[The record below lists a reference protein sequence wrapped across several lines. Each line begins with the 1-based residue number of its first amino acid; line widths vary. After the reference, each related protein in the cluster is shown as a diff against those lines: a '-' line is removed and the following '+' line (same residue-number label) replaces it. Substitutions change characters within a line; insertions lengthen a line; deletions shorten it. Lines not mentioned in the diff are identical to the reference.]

1 MRHKFLDRCA
11 GLSLILSERMGVWAR
26 CRHFTFIVDGSR
38 IVCTGTNTRKTH
50 PANLM
55 YSYVNRKM
63 EPISSFVGT
72 HSEMRAV
79 LSLGLDKCR
88 GLTLVNV
95 RVDRNGK
102 LALSKPCVGCMD
114 MIEKAKFG
122 VVFHTDNNG
131 QFVRLDR
138 TPNHLVQKTV

>member
-50 PANLM
+50 PANLL
-55 YSYVNRKM
+55 YGYVNRDM
-63 EPISSFVGT
+63 ESISDLVGT
-72 HSEMRAV
+72 HSEMRAARAF
-79 LSLGLDKCR
+79 GMEKCK

-95 RVDRNGK
+95 RVDRMGK
-102 LALSKPCVGCMD
+102 LAQSRPCKGCMD
-114 MIEKAKFG
+114 MIEKAGFHE
-122 VVFHTDNNG
+122 VFYTDHSG
-131 QFVRLDR
+131 IFVKLGAA
-138 TPNHLVQKTV
+138 QTVPQARP